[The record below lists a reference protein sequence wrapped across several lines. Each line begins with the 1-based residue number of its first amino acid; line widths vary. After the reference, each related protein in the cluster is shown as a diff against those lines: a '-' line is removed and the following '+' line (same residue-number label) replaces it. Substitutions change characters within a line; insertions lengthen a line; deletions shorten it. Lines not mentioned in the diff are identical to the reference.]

1 MTGLSEVRK
10 KAAALPD
17 TPGVYL
23 FHDAEGDIIYVGKAA
38 SLRKRV
44 SSYFQARETENPRLA
59 RLRECIADVD
69 FIACAG
75 EVEALILEANLIKR
89 HHPAYN
95 IEFRDDK
102 SYPYMMVCMDDTYPR
117 VMLARGKR
125 RRGAVYFG
133 PFAHAGAVR
142 ETITTLRKVFPFR
155 TCRGREPGKSTG
167 SPCLDYHIKL
177 CSGPCV
183 GAVSQADYVRII
195 DGVREFMEGGHEVI
209 LGELERR
216 MREEAGRQEY
226 ELAARTRDRLA
237 ALNRLLERQ
246 QAHAIGEKDQDVIAA
261 HAGVLDACVTVFFV
275 RGGKILGKQDLYTTL
290 PAGQDENEIM
300 AAFLPQFYAQAT
312 FIPREVILSHS
323 PGEDEIT
330 LLEGWLGGRA
340 GRKVRVLVPQR
351 GNKRS
356 LVEKVAE
363 NARLSLEVHLAK
375 QASDL
380 GWISRATS
388 GIYEGLG
395 LSRVPYRIECYD
407 ISNLGADDAVGSM
420 VVYEAGIPLRKDF
433 RRFRIKGVQ
442 GQNDAAM
449 IEEVLDRRLSKL
461 ANTASAVEAAT
472 AAPREEIALDGS
484 AAKHGS
490 GPRLDSFHKQPDLIL
505 IDGGEAQLAAAMKAV
520 QARGHWDID
529 VAALAKRMEEVFLP
543 GSRRSVRF
551 SRDSEALHLLQR
563 IRDDAHR
570 YALDYHRQQR
580 SLRTRRS
587 VLDDIPGV
595 GPKRKASLLRHYRS
609 ISHMTEASAEE
620 LQSLSFLDRRTAENL
635 YRALHP
641 DVISTGQELE
651 M

>member
-1 MTGLSEVRK
+1 MSEAKK

-17 TPGVYL
+17 APGVYL

-44 SSYFQARETENPRLA
+44 SSYFQARDTENPRLV
-59 RLRECIADVD
+59 RLRDGIADVD

-89 HHPAYN
+89 YHPTYN

-102 SYPYMMVCMDDTYPR
+102 SYPYMMVCTDDAYPR
-117 VMLARGKR
+117 VMFARGKR
-125 RRGAVYFG
+125 RKGAIYYG
-133 PFAHAGAVR
+133 PFAYAGAVR
-142 ETITTLRKVFPFR
+142 ETIATLRKVFPFR

-167 SPCLDYHIKL
+167 SPCLDFHIKL
-177 CSGPCV
+177 CSGPCA
-183 GAVSQADYVRII
+183 GAVSQSEYRRII
-195 DGVREFMEGGHEVI
+195 DGVREFMEGGHDAI

-216 MREEAGRQEY
+216 MREEAAEQEY

-246 QAHAIGEKDQDVIAA
+246 QAHAIGEGDQDVIAV

-275 RGGKILGKQDLYTTL
+275 RGGKILGKQDLYSTL
-290 PAGQDENEIM
+290 PAGQEENEIM
-300 AAFLPQFYAQAT
+300 AAFLPQFYAQAN

-323 PGEDEIT
+323 PGEGEKK
-330 LLEGWLGGRA
+330 LLEGWLGSRA
-340 GRKVRVLVPQR
+340 GRKVKILVPQR

-356 LVEKVAE
+356 LVEKVTE
-363 NARLSLEVHLAK
+363 NARLSLQVHLAK

-380 GWISRATS
+380 GWISRATN

-395 LSRVPYRIECYD
+395 LSRLPYRIECYD

-420 VVYEAGIPLRKDF
+420 VVYEAGMPLRKDF

-449 IEEVLDRRLSKL
+449 IEEVLDRRLCKL
-461 ANTASAVEAAT
+461 ANTASVVEAGPD
-472 AAPREEIALDGS
+472 APREGAAVGGS
-484 AAKHGS
+484 SASQRGGA
-490 GPRLDSFHKQPDLIL
+490 RLDSFHKKPDLIL
-505 IDGGEAQLAAAMKAV
+505 IDGGEAQLAAALKSV
-520 QARGHWDID
+520 QAGGHWDID
-529 VAALAKRMEEVFLP
+529 VAALAKRMEEVYLP
-543 GSRRSVRF
+543 GGGRPVRF
-551 SRDSEALHLLQR
+551 PRDSEALHLLQR

-587 VLDDIPGV
+587 LLDGIPGV

-609 ISHMTEASAEE
+609 ISRMAEASAEE
-620 LQSLSFLDRRTAENL
+620 LQSLSFLDRHTADNL

-641 DVISTGQELE
+641 DELSTGQEFE
-651 M
+651 N